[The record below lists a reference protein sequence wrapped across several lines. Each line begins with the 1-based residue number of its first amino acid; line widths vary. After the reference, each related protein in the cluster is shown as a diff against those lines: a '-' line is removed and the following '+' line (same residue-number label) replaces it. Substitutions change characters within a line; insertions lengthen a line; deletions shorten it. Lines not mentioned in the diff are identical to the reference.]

1 MLICGGLWTRKLEA
15 TRSTGVGCV
24 GMQEIVSMNGLT
36 AWLAGQSQNKLQQRS
51 DLLGQGMDFIV
62 FNHRIGYNLSKRR
75 SHEPQNF

>member
-1 MLICGGLWTRKLEA
+1 
-15 TRSTGVGCV
+15 
-24 GMQEIVSMNGLT
+24 MNGLT